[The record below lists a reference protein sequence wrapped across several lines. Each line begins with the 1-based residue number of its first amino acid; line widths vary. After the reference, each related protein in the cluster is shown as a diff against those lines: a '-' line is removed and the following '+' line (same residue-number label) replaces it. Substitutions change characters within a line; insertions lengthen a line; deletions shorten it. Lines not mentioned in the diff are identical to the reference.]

1 MEGMPMLSKK
11 MEAAINEQ
19 INREIYSAYLY
30 MSMSADAAFKGLKGF
45 ANWFMVQYHEEM
57 LHAMKMFEYISRQGG
72 KVELKAIAVPPPTFA
87 SAMDMFQQTL
97 KHEQFVTQ
105 CIYDLSNLA
114 VSEKDYASQVF
125 FQWYVT
131 EQVEE
136 EQNDN
141 DVIAQLKLIG
151 SDTAG
156 LFMLDKEMATRMLT
170 VPSDFSKGVE
180 AAMKAMGKA

>member
-1 MEGMPMLSKK
+1 
-11 MEAAINEQ
+11 MEAAFNEQ
-19 INREIYSAYLY
+19 VNRELYSAYLY
-30 MSMSADAAFKGLKGF
+30 MSMSADSTFKGLKGF

-57 LHAMKMFEYISRQGG
+57 LHAMKMFEYITRQGG
-72 KVELKAIAVPPPTFA
+72 KVQLKAIAQPATAFK

-97 KHEQFVTQ
+97 KHEQFITQ
-105 CIYDLSNLA
+105 CINDLSNLA
-114 VSEKDYASQVF
+114 VQEKDHASQTF
-125 FQWYVT
+125 LQWYVS

-136 EQNDN
+136 EENDN

-151 SDTAG
+151 GDTAG